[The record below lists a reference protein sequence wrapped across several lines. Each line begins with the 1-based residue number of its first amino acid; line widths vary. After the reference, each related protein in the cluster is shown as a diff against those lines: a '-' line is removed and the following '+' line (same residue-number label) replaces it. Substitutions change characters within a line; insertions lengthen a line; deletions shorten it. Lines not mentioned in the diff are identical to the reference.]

1 MRRIAFSLV
10 IACGIASLTAC
21 GSGGYGFSGGS
32 TASLNAIVFTS
43 GSGGSGLGGAQVNDF
58 FVTASGGIA
67 PLAVSAIGYHGTG
80 PTANVV
86 PDTSFSWTAYY
97 NTSAT
102 YTVGNVPTSS
112 KECGKPAS
120 EPSAGFAILQNRSD
134 LTVAQALGQGLIPS
148 AVYGPP
154 YYVLPP
160 GQLASGVYV
169 SAVPTSPVFP
179 APPVLPASGSTSY
192 CLTLQ
197 ALHPSDGVVGG
208 VIVVVSNSP

>member
-1 MRRIAFSLV
+1 MRRIAFSLF

-43 GSGGSGLGGAQVNDF
+43 GSGSSGFGGAQVNDF

-86 PDTSFSWTAYY
+86 PDTTFTWTAYY

-102 YTVGNVPTSS
+102 YTVGNVPTTS

-120 EPSAGFAILQNRSD
+120 QPSPGFAVLENRAD

-148 AVYGPP
+148 AIYGPP
-154 YYVLPP
+154 YYVLPA
-160 GQLASGVYV
+160 GQLTSEVFV
-169 SAVPTSPVFP
+169 SAVPTSPAFP
-179 APPVLPASGSTSY
+179 AAPVLPAEGSTSY

-197 ALHPSDGVVGG
+197 ATHPTDGAVGG